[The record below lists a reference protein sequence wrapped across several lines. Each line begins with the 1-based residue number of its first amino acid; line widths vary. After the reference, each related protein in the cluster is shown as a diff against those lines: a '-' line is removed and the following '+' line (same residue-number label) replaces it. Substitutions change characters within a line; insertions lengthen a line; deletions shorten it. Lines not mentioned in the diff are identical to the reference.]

1 MPFSMSQATLP
12 ALEMGLK
19 ALSGLLDKAEAY
31 AARKKVEPAVL
42 LNSRLAPDMF
52 SFTQQVQAT
61 TDLAKNGT
69 ARLSGAEP
77 PRFEDTEKTVAELQA
92 RIAKTL
98 AYVKSADAKAIDGA
112 AARNLTFPLGPQF
125 TGEMQGDAYLNHFLL
140 PNFYF
145 HITAAYAILRHCG
158 AELGKADYLGAIPMK
173 MSPR

>member
-12 ALEMGLK
+12 ALEMGLS

-31 AARKKVEPAVL
+31 AAAKKIDVAVL
-42 LNSRLAPDMF
+42 LNTRLAPDMF
-52 SFTQQVQAT
+52 SLTAQVQAAC
-61 TDLAKNGT
+61 DLAKNGA

-77 PRFEDTEKTVAELQA
+77 PRYEDKEKTLADLKA

-98 AYVKSADAKAIDGA
+98 AYAKSVDSKAIDGA
-112 AARNLTFPLGPQF
+112 ADRQLTFPLGPKY
-125 TGEMQGDAYLNHFLL
+125 TGEMKGDDYLNHFLL

-145 HITAAYAILRHCG
+145 HVTAAYVILRHCG
-158 AELGKADYLGAIPMK
+158 AEIGKVDYLGNIPMK